1 MNSEQY
7 NQDKDK
13 IMREQFENYK
23 KNIMSLAW

>member
-23 KNIMSLAW
+23 KNIMSLGW